1 MTNLL
6 VLMSNI
12 LDCLPKAADA
22 LTNYRQKGFEIAV
35 LEHQGCMSAEGML
48 SRCIQTM
55 AIAPVDHFLICS
67 DEMGGHAYFLSAS
80 EGGFPTL
87 RKLKSK
93 QLSAWATPP
102 DEGHWEEVDIQSFAK
117 PNAGLVDML
126 IHTLQPEHAL
136 LICNDALDEATGNDT
151 SFITGSSQIYL
162 QTTDKWLSQGNGASQ
177 QAGQAQRPQNTP
189 GVSLPTNTRR
199 FELINRAQN
208 ASKFWQIA
216 LRPDGLGFTTGY
228 GRIGTKGQ
236 STLKVFTTPFACRQA
251 YDQLIAQ
258 KLRKGYVEG

>member
-12 LDCLPKAADA
+12 LDCLPKAGDA

-35 LEHQGCMSAEGML
+35 LEHRGCMSAEGML

-102 DEGHWEEVDIQSFAK
+102 DEGHWEEVDVQSFAK
-117 PNAGLVDML
+117 PSAGLVDML
-126 IHTLQPEHAL
+126 IHALQPEHAL

-151 SFITGSSQIYL
+151 SFISGSSQIYL

-177 QAGQAQRPQNTP
+177 QAAPPPATTTP
-189 GVSLPTNTRR
+189 AKRY
-199 FELINRAQN
+199 FEYVNPALNS
-208 ASKFWQIA
+208 SKFWAITM
-216 LRPDGLGFTTGY
+216 RSDGLGFETQY

-236 STLKVFTTPFACRQA
+236 SKVTVSTTTFAAQA
-251 YDQLIAQ
+251 AYQDLIKS
-258 KLRKGYVEG
+258 KLRKGYVER